1 MFWQIRDNGFEFNC
15 AEGEA
20 AQISKIEEMFSE
32 GKASA
37 IGEDSYLITHEHI
50 AALSTN
56 ERALLDLP
64 EIFPYRLRISA
75 SGALVDRSL
84 RYSVDFVQPN
94 GNSFINPTVIGA
106 HIRISVDLQYTF
118 NIGQYLVVKK
128 VEESNEKLAS
138 TDEVEDLTRY
148 NFLNF
153 ADIKEVAEEI
163 DAELDSYLKQNKV
176 VVPKR
181 LSILPHF
188 EKNGDVIIAP
198 IIMGNNGEE
207 IPFNEDFQ
215 KSFDARDNVKTVY
228 NGTGVYYVIKPE
240 VEEALKEIKA
250 NHRIPKKKAKE
261 FLKSPG
267 SVFFSPV
274 FDFNLADY
282 SDRVIEIG
290 EYKYKTEA
298 NAQSGIDWLPPEGT
312 AFTSS
317 DEGKNLEITLENVD
331 EIAALVYDA
340 RKENIDF
347 IIYQGE
353 KYTITAKL
361 ILEIENYLEIKN
373 KNKSGADNPTGGNLS
388 ENDDENDNEN
398 QGTDQTDGP
407 NNGSG
412 SRSTSGNDAETKAKP
427 KKNGK
432 RVLLIKDNF
441 SHISYNAEIDTV
453 EEIDIAE
460 VDDCLNSGITLL
472 NHQKQGLEWLV
483 NSYANYKGALL
494 ADDMGLGK
502 TLQTLAFIALTRKH
516 LAKDKH
522 GSVLIVAPVSLLAN
536 WQEEYSKFLK
546 ADTFEGVVMLDS
558 ETIKEYR
565 KGVSYSLKSIA
576 KDYLVLTSYETLRI
590 HQFAFGKIDWG
601 VMVLDEAQKIKNPT
615 ALVTL
620 ASKAMKYDFGLC
632 LTGTPVENTWV
643 DLWSI
648 MDFAAPGYNL
658 GSLSEFKQNYVNKLK
673 KDNGDKEVIKEL
685 GHKLNDA
692 LNPLFM
698 RRLKSKLSAQGE
710 LPELPKKIIIQRP
723 EIMPLQ
729 QKIAYESI
737 INSALDKDVNTKSAL
752 EVIAKLRDVSLFPD
766 IGTIDERSISREDAI
781 KIFNS
786 SARLKVTFS
795 ELVNTY
801 YKNEKALIFI
811 ESKKM
816 QRILRTVIQD
826 FFKIKVPIPINGDM
840 RGEIRQSIVDTFNES
855 KGFGVLLL
863 SPLAAGMGLN
873 IASANH
879 VIHLSRHWNPAK
891 EDQATDRAYRIGQTK
906 DVQVVIPMAL
916 HPVLRLDSFDN
927 KLDELLDFKRQLSE
941 EALFPTADSA
951 EDGKSIFERITKTF
965 GGINVQTITYD
976 INGIDAVDGITFE
989 KIIEA
994 LYRKAG
1000 MLSARTNESN
1010 DNGADVTVFSGSK
1023 KPNLLIQCKK
1033 TKNYQSNIGKSGI
1046 QEIKTALSFY
1056 ERIHTC
1062 EFKPVVITNAKGF
1075 TSGAIDLAKAN
1086 GVQLICR
1093 DELAKMLELY
1103 PVEKIYI

>member
-1 MFWQIRDNGFEFNC
+1 MFWEVKDDGFEFNC
-15 AEGEA
+15 SEGEA
-20 AQISKIEEMFSE
+20 AQVSKIEEMFSE
-32 GKASA
+32 GKASI
-37 IGEDSYLITHEHI
+37 IGEDCYIVSHEHI

-75 SGALVDRSL
+75 NGALVDRSL
-84 RYSVDFVQPN
+84 RYIVDFVKPN
-94 GNSFINPTVIGA
+94 GNSFINPTVTGA
-106 HIRISVDLQYTF
+106 HIRISADLQYTF

-128 VEESNEKLAS
+128 VEESNKKLAS

-198 IIMGNNGEE
+198 IIMGENGEE
-207 IPFNEDFQ
+207 IPFNGDFQ

-228 NGTGVYYVIKPE
+228 NGTGVFYVIKPE

-250 NHRIPKKKAKE
+250 KHRIPKKKAKD

-290 EYKYKTEA
+290 EYKYKTES
-298 NAQSGIDWLPPEGT
+298 NGKSGIDWLPPEGT
-312 AFTSS
+312 AFNSGN
-317 DEGKNLEITLENVD
+317 EVKNLEITLENVD

-340 RKENIDF
+340 RNENIDF
-347 IIYQGE
+347 IVYQGE
-353 KYTITAKL
+353 KYIITAKL
-361 ILEIENYLEIKN
+361 ISEIENYLEIKAKN
-373 KNKSGADNPTGGNLS
+373 KAGDDESKGVNHPEGDNGKDTTGDGSEKKSGANTATGS
-388 ENDDENDNEN
+388 
-398 QGTDQTDGP
+398 
-407 NNGSG
+407 NGSDG
-412 SRSTSGNDAETKAKP
+412 DDAGTKVKP

-460 VDDCLNSGITLL
+460 VDNCLNNGITLL

-483 NSYANYKGALL
+483 NCYANYKGALL

-516 LAKDKH
+516 LAKDKNH
-522 GSVLIVAPVSLLAN
+522 SVLIVAPVSLLAN

-565 KGVSYSLKSIA
+565 KGESYSLKSIA
-576 KDYLVLTSYETLRI
+576 KDHLVLTSYETLRI

-615 ALVTL
+615 ALITL
-620 ASKAMKYDFGLC
+620 ASKAMKYNFGLC

-658 GSLSEFKQNYVNKLK
+658 GSLSEFKQNYVNKIK
-673 KDNGDKEVIKEL
+673 KDNSDKKLIKEL

-698 RRLKSKLSAQGE
+698 RRLKSKLSKEGY
-710 LPELPKKIIIQRP
+710 LPELPQKIIIRKP
-723 EIMPLQ
+723 EIMPVQ
-729 QKIAYESI
+729 QKLAYESI
-737 INSALDKDVNTKSAL
+737 VASAMDKSVTTNTAL
-752 EVIAKLRDVSLFPD
+752 EIIAKLRDISLFPD
-766 IGTIDERSISREDAI
+766 IGTIDERSISKEDAI

-801 YKNEKALIFI
+801 YNNEKILIFI

-927 KLDELLDFKRQLSE
+927 KLDELLEFKRQLSE

-951 EDGKSIFERITKTF
+951 EDGKNIFEGITKTF

-976 INGIDAVDGITFE
+976 IHAVDAVDGITFE

-994 LYRKAG
+994 LYKKAG
-1000 MLSARTNESN
+1000 MLSVRTSESN

-1023 KPNLLIQCKK
+1023 QQNLLIQCKK
-1033 TKNYQSNIGKSGI
+1033 TKNYQSNIGKDGV
-1046 QEIKTALSFY
+1046 QEIKTALSYY
-1056 ERIHTC
+1056 EDIHSC
-1062 EFKPVVITNAKGF
+1062 SFKPVVITNAKGF
-1075 TSGAIDLAKAN
+1075 TSGAIDLANAN

-1093 DELAKMLELY
+1093 AELTKMLELY